1 MNLRQGGGSQIKST
15 WSLIRFTHLPHAVF
29 IKTIFQTF
37 LRQRTFYM
45 PTLDS
50 ICDTDDRDAA
60 EIARGETL
68 PVGASRKWL
77 RYLVHL
83 R

>member
-1 MNLRQGGGSQIKST
+1 MNLRRGVGSQIKT
-15 WSLIRFTHLPHAVF
+15 IIRITHVLHAVC

-50 ICDTDDRDAA
+50 ICDTDDRDTA
-60 EIARGETL
+60 EITCGETL